1 MTGIHN
7 HLVNVSLKSEHQ
19 IWQLSKSIQDH
30 QICIYYVWE
39 SHGSPVIRTFSP
51 AEGQFQF
58 LIKDLKS
65 HNQQSAATHPPAKH
79 THTKKLLCKERNKV
93 LEKFYF

>member
-1 MTGIHN
+1 MAVQWLGPHFVT
-7 HLVNVSLKSEHQ
+7 
-19 IWQLSKSIQDH
+19 
-30 QICIYYVWE
+30 
-39 SHGSPVIRTFSP
+39 

-79 THTKKLLCKERNKV
+79 THTKKLLCKGKE
-93 LEKFYF
+93 